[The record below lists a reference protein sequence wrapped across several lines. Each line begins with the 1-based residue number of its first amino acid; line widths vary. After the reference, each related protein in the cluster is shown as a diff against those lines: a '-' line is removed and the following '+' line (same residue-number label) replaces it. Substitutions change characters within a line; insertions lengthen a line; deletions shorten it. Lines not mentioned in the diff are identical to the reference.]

1 MTKYGEQILS
11 IVMRK
16 GEHPTAEQIF
26 LEMKANNPKI
36 AQGTVY
42 NNLNSLVNEGK
53 IIRISEPGFPDRFDN
68 TTRHDHMVCIK
79 CGKFSDVKLQDF
91 TDAIEQSAGQKI
103 ISYDLRVRYIC
114 PECNKKDNNNMS
126 LLFFQHNRPP

>member
-1 MTKYGEQILS
+1 MTKYGEQILT

-16 GEHPTAEQIF
+16 GEHPTAEQVF
-26 LEMKANNPKI
+26 MEMKVNNPKI

-42 NNLNSLVNEGK
+42 NNLNALVDEGR

-79 CGKFSDVKLQDF
+79 CGRLADVKLPDF
-91 TDAIEQSAGQKI
+91 TEEIKRNSGEKI
-103 ISYDLRVRYIC
+103 ISYDLRIRYIC
-114 PECNKKDNNNMS
+114 PECRNKTDK
-126 LLFFQHNRPP
+126 

>member
-1 MTKYGEQILS
+1 MTKYGEQILT

-16 GEHPTAEQIF
+16 GEHPTAEQVF
-26 LEMKANNPKI
+26 MEMKVNNPKI

-42 NNLNSLVNEGK
+42 NNINALVDEGR

-79 CGKFSDVKLQDF
+79 CGRLADVKLPDF
-91 TDAIEQSAGQKI
+91 TEEIERNSGEKI
-103 ISYDLRVRYIC
+103 ISYDLRIRYIC
-114 PECNKKDNNNMS
+114 PECRNKTDK
-126 LLFFQHNRPP
+126 

>member
-1 MTKYGEQILS
+1 MNGGNTLTKYGEQILT

-16 GEHPTAEQIF
+16 GEHPTAEQVF
-26 LEMKANNPKI
+26 MEMKVNNPKI

-42 NNLNSLVNEGK
+42 NNLNALVDEGR

-79 CGKFSDVKLQDF
+79 CGRLADVKLPDF
-91 TDAIEQSAGQKI
+91 TEEIECNSGEKI
-103 ISYDLRVRYIC
+103 ISYDLRIRYIC
-114 PECNKKDNNNMS
+114 PECRNKTDK
-126 LLFFQHNRPP
+126 

>member
-1 MTKYGEQILS
+1 MNGGNTLTKYGEQILT

-16 GEHPTAEQIF
+16 GEHPTAEQVF
-26 LEMKANNPKI
+26 MEMKVNNPKI

-42 NNLNSLVNEGK
+42 NNLNALVDEGK

-79 CGKFSDVKLQDF
+79 CGRLADVKLPDF
-91 TDAIEQSAGQKI
+91 TEEIERNSGEKI
-103 ISYDLRVRYIC
+103 ISYDLRIRYIC
-114 PECNKKDNNNMS
+114 PECRNETDK
-126 LLFFQHNRPP
+126 

>member
-1 MTKYGEQILS
+1 MNGGNILTKYGEQILT

-16 GEHPTAEQIF
+16 GEHPTAEQVF
-26 LEMKANNPKI
+26 MEMKANNPKI

-42 NNLNSLVNEGK
+42 NNLNALVDEGR

-79 CGKFSDVKLQDF
+79 CGRLADVKLPNF
-91 TDAIEQSAGQKI
+91 TEEIERNSSEKI
-103 ISYDLRVRYIC
+103 ISYDLRIRYIC
-114 PECNKKDNNNMS
+114 PECRNKTDK
-126 LLFFQHNRPP
+126 

>member
-1 MTKYGEQILS
+1 MNGGNTLTKYGEQILT

-16 GEHPTAEQIF
+16 GEHPTAEQVF
-26 LEMKANNPKI
+26 MEMKVNNPKI

-42 NNLNSLVNEGK
+42 NNLNALADEGR

-79 CGKFSDVKLQDF
+79 CGRLADVKLPDF
-91 TDAIEQSAGQKI
+91 TEEIERNSGEKI
-103 ISYDLRVRYIC
+103 ISYDLRIRYIC
-114 PECNKKDNNNMS
+114 PECRNKTDK
-126 LLFFQHNRPP
+126 

>member
-1 MTKYGEQILS
+1 MNGGNILTKYGEQILT

-16 GEHPTAEQIF
+16 GEHPTAEQVF
-26 LEMKANNPKI
+26 MEMKANNPKI

-42 NNLNSLVNEGK
+42 NNLNTLVDEGR

-79 CGKFSDVKLQDF
+79 CGRLADVKLPDF
-91 TDAIEQSAGQKI
+91 TEEIERNSGEKI
-103 ISYDLRVRYIC
+103 ISYDLRIRYIC
-114 PECNKKDNNNMS
+114 PECRNKTDK
-126 LLFFQHNRPP
+126 

>member
-1 MTKYGEQILS
+1 MTKYGEQILT

-16 GEHPTAEQIF
+16 GEHPTAEQVF
-26 LEMKANNPKI
+26 MEMKANNPKI

-42 NNLNSLVNEGK
+42 NNLNALVDEGR

-79 CGKFSDVKLQDF
+79 CGRLADVKLPDF
-91 TDAIEQSAGQKI
+91 TKEIERNSGEKI
-103 ISYDLRVRYIC
+103 ISYDLRIRYIC
-114 PECNKKDNNNMS
+114 PECRNKTDK
-126 LLFFQHNRPP
+126 

>member
-1 MTKYGEQILS
+1 MTKYGEQILT

-16 GEHPTAEQIF
+16 GEHPTAEQVF
-26 LEMKANNPKI
+26 MEMKVNNPKI

-42 NNLNSLVNEGK
+42 NNLNALVDEGR

-79 CGKFSDVKLQDF
+79 CGRFADIKLPDF
-91 TDAIEQSAGQKI
+91 TEEIERNSGEKI
-103 ISYDLRVRYIC
+103 ISYDLRIRYIC
-114 PECNKKDNNNMS
+114 PECRNKTDK
-126 LLFFQHNRPP
+126 

>member
-1 MTKYGEQILS
+1 MTKYGEQILT

-16 GEHPTAEQIF
+16 GEHPTAEQVF
-26 LEMKANNPKI
+26 MEMKANNPKI

-42 NNLNSLVNEGK
+42 NNLNALVDEGR

-79 CGKFSDVKLQDF
+79 CGRFADVKPPDF
-91 TDAIEQSAGQKI
+91 TEEIERNSGEKI
-103 ISYDLRVRYIC
+103 ISYDLRIRYIC
-114 PECNKKDNNNMS
+114 PECRNKTDK
-126 LLFFQHNRPP
+126 

>member
-1 MTKYGEQILS
+1 MNGGNTLTKYGEQILT

-16 GEHPTAEQIF
+16 GEHPTAEQVF
-26 LEMKANNPKI
+26 MEMKVNNPKI

-42 NNLNSLVNEGK
+42 NNLNALVDEGR

-79 CGKFSDVKLQDF
+79 CGRLADVKLPDL
-91 TDAIEQSAGQKI
+91 TEEIERNSGEKI
-103 ISYDLRVRYIC
+103 ISYDLRIRYIC
-114 PECNKKDNNNMS
+114 PECRNKINK
-126 LLFFQHNRPP
+126 

>member
-1 MTKYGEQILS
+1 MTKYGEQILT

-16 GEHPTAEQIF
+16 GEHPTAEQVF
-26 LEMKANNPKI
+26 MEMKANNPKI

-42 NNLNSLVNEGK
+42 NNLNALVDEGR

-79 CGKFSDVKLQDF
+79 CGRLADVKLPDF
-91 TDAIEQSAGQKI
+91 TEEIERNSSEKI
-103 ISYDLRVRYIC
+103 ISYDLRIRYIC
-114 PECNKKDNNNMS
+114 PECRNKTDK
-126 LLFFQHNRPP
+126 

>member
-1 MTKYGEQILS
+1 MNGGNTLTKYGEQILT

-16 GEHPTAEQIF
+16 GEHPTAEQVF
-26 LEMKANNPKI
+26 MEMKANNPKI

-42 NNLNSLVNEGK
+42 NNLNALVDEGR

-79 CGKFSDVKLQDF
+79 CGRLADVKLPDF
-91 TDAIEQSAGQKI
+91 TEEIERNSGEKI
-103 ISYDLRVRYIC
+103 ISYDLRIRYIC
-114 PECNKKDNNNMS
+114 PECRNETDK
-126 LLFFQHNRPP
+126 

>member
-1 MTKYGEQILS
+1 MNGGNILTKYGEQILT

-16 GEHPTAEQIF
+16 GEHPTAEQVF
-26 LEMKANNPKI
+26 MEMKANNPKI

-42 NNLNSLVNEGK
+42 NNLNALVDEGR

-79 CGKFSDVKLQDF
+79 CGRFADVKLPDF
-91 TDAIEQSAGQKI
+91 TEEIERNSGEKI
-103 ISYDLRVRYIC
+103 ISYDLRIRYIC
-114 PECNKKDNNNMS
+114 PECRNKTDK
-126 LLFFQHNRPP
+126 

>member
-1 MTKYGEQILS
+1 MNGGNTLTKYGEQILM

-16 GEHPTAEQIF
+16 GEHPTAEQVF
-26 LEMKANNPKI
+26 MEMKVNNPKI

-42 NNLNSLVNEGK
+42 NNLNALVDEGR

-79 CGKFSDVKLQDF
+79 CGRLADVKLPNF
-91 TDAIEQSAGQKI
+91 TEEIERNSGEKI
-103 ISYDLRVRYIC
+103 ISYDLRIRYIC
-114 PECNKKDNNNMS
+114 PECRNKTDK
-126 LLFFQHNRPP
+126 

>member
-1 MTKYGEQILS
+1 MNGGNTLTKYGEQILT

-16 GEHPTAEQIF
+16 GEHPTAEQVF
-26 LEMKANNPKI
+26 MEMKANNPKI

-42 NNLNSLVNEGK
+42 NNLNALVDEGR

-79 CGKFSDVKLQDF
+79 CGRLADIKLPDF
-91 TDAIEQSAGQKI
+91 TEEIERNSGEKI
-103 ISYDLRVRYIC
+103 ISYDLRIRYIC
-114 PECNKKDNNNMS
+114 PECRNKTDK
-126 LLFFQHNRPP
+126 

>member
-1 MTKYGEQILS
+1 MNGGNILTKYGEQILT

-16 GEHPTAEQIF
+16 GEHPTAEQVF
-26 LEMKANNPKI
+26 MEMKANNPKI

-42 NNLNSLVNEGK
+42 NNLNTLVDEGR

-79 CGKFSDVKLQDF
+79 CGRLADIKLPDF
-91 TDAIEQSAGQKI
+91 TEEIERNSGEKI
-103 ISYDLRVRYIC
+103 ISYDLRIRYIC
-114 PECNKKDNNNMS
+114 PECRNKTDK
-126 LLFFQHNRPP
+126 